1 MLSLRERPQGPECSF
16 SGRFSLLPN
25 IIPRQIFV
33 EKIQKCGFLTRLH
46 FAGRSWLALHR
57 DEGKGCLF
65 SFPIPIKRGI
75 LQSLYGFYRSI
86 ASSVESHVRFGGV
99 TPNPLPCLGFRHFN
113 RVAWCVTRFKGSGAC
128 PAHQGFHDILHLD
141 NLSGRKGFF
150 ANDRR
155 CSLWGRLRKRN
166 LKHVKPVASAVAART
181 CQRRSWRC
189 CARRNRQS
197 SWDSDHI
204 AEKSAI

>member
-1 MLSLRERPQGPECSF
+1 MFLFWAFFPAAKHNPPSNICRKNSEML
-16 SGRFSLLPN
+16 
-25 IIPRQIFV
+25 IP
-33 EKIQKCGFLTRLH
+33 TRLH

-150 ANDRR
+150 AKTTDVVLFGVVSEN
-155 CSLWGRLRKRN
+155 G
-166 LKHVKPVASAVAART
+166 
-181 CQRRSWRC
+181 
-189 CARRNRQS
+189 
-197 SWDSDHI
+197 I
-204 AEKSAI
+204 